1 MGTRGLYGFRKNEQD
16 KTSYNHF
23 DSYPE
28 GLGADVLKFIQ
39 NHSIAE
45 MNKFYDRII
54 MVNEDATPTDEQK
67 ENCRK
72 NGFVNLNVSNQSEND
87 WYCLLR
93 NVQGYLEDLYK
104 CEFPYMIDDSDFI
117 KDSLFCE
124 YAYIINLDTNVLEFY
139 KGWQHVPQDGNRYG
153 EVPNED
159 GYYPCKLEAEIPIE
173 QIQSA
178 KDVNEIISKF
188 MNEEEED

>member
-16 KTSYNHF
+16 KTTYNHF

-28 GLGADVLKFIQ
+28 YLGANILEFIKK
-39 NHSIAE
+39 HSIAE
-45 MNKFYDRII
+45 MNTFYDCIV
-54 MVNEDATPTDEQK
+54 MVNQNNIPTDEQK
-67 ENCRK
+67 KNCKEN
-72 NGFVNLNVSNQSEND
+72 NFIDLSVGSQSEND

-93 NVQGYLEDLYK
+93 NVQGDLETLYK
-104 CEFPYMIDDSDFI
+104 CKYPYMIDNRDFI

-139 KGWQHVPQDGNRYG
+139 KGFQHVPQDGNRYG
-153 EVPNED
+153 IEKTD

-188 MNEEEED
+188 MNEEEEE

>member
-1 MGTRGLYGFRKNEQD
+1 MNE
-16 KTSYNHF
+16 
-23 DSYPE
+23 
-28 GLGADVLKFIQ
+28 
-39 NHSIAE
+39 
-45 MNKFYDRII
+45 FYDRII
-54 MVNEDATPTDEQK
+54 MVDQRSNPTDKQK
-67 ENCRK
+67 ENCIK
-72 NGFVNLNVSNQSEND
+72 NGFVNLSVSNQSEND

-93 NVQGYLEDLYK
+93 NLQGELEKLYE

-139 KGWQHVPQDGNRYG
+139 KGFQHVPQDGNRYG
-153 EVPNED
+153 IEKTD

>member
-1 MGTRGLYGFRKNEQD
+1 MGTRGLYGFRKNNQD
-16 KTSYNHF
+16 KTSYNHC

-28 GLGADVLKFIQ
+28 GLGVDILKFIC
-39 NHSIAE
+39 NHSIEE
-45 MNKFYDRII
+45 MNEFYDRII
-54 MVNEDATPTDEQK
+54 MVDQRSNPTDEQK
-67 ENCRK
+67 ENCIK

-93 NVQGYLEDLYK
+93 NLQGELEKLYK

-139 KGWQHVPQDGNRYG
+139 KGFQHVPQYGNRYG
-153 EVPNED
+153 IEKTD
-159 GYYPCKLEAEIPIE
+159 GYYPCKLEAEISIE

>member
-28 GLGADVLKFIQ
+28 GLGADVLKFIR
-39 NHSIAE
+39 NHSIEE
-45 MNKFYDRII
+45 MNEFYDRII
-54 MVNEDATPTDEQK
+54 MVDQRSNPTDKQK
-67 ENCRK
+67 ENCIK
-72 NGFVNLNVSNQSEND
+72 SGLVNLSVSNQSEND

-93 NVQGYLEDLYK
+93 NLQGELEKLYE
-104 CEFPYMIDDSDFI
+104 CEFHYMIDDSDFI

-139 KGWQHVPQDGNRYG
+139 KGFQDVPQDGNRYG
-153 EVPNED
+153 IEKTD
-159 GYYPCKLEAEIPIE
+159 GYYPCKLEAEIPID

-188 MNEEEED
+188 MNEKEED

>member
-28 GLGADVLKFIQ
+28 GLGADVLKFIR
-39 NHSIAE
+39 NHSIEE
-45 MNKFYDRII
+45 MNEFYDRII
-54 MVNEDATPTDEQK
+54 MVDQRITPTYKQK
-67 ENCRK
+67 ENCIK
-72 NGFVNLNVSNQSEND
+72 NGFVNLSVSNQSEND

-93 NVQGYLEDLYK
+93 NLQGELEKLYE

-139 KGWQHVPQDGNRYG
+139 KGFQHVPQDGNRYG
-153 EVPNED
+153 IEKTD

-188 MNEEEED
+188 MNEKEED

>member
-39 NHSIAE
+39 NHSVAE
-45 MNKFYDRII
+45 MNEFYDRII

-93 NVQGYLEDLYK
+93 NVQGYLVDLYK
-104 CEFPYMIDDSDFI
+104 CEFPYMIDNSDFI

-153 EVPNED
+153 EVPDEN
-159 GYYPCKLEAEIPIE
+159 GYYPCRLESEIPIE
-173 QIQSA
+173 QIQST

-188 MNEEEED
+188 MSDKEED